1 MDGIAYLKNMK
12 QGTIDGTKSSLK
24 AIIFIAAYVY
34 LMQVLCQTMKQKETI
49 ILVVMVAYGY
59 LAYRLWSFA

>member
-12 QGTIDGTKSSLK
+12 LGTIDGTKE
-24 AIIFIAAYVY
+24 IIFIGAYVY
-34 LMQVLCQTMKQKETI
+34 LMKVLCQTMKQKETI

-59 LAYRLWSFA
+59 LAYRHWCFA